1 MGLSSIFHAYLAV
14 VRVSACRRRSGGRA
28 GKEGNN
34 GHLDGIKAVGDRL
47 RGWREDG
54 TYSRN
59 FTAFAVVYLDH
70 VPAPH
75 GGNFTVW
82 PKSHHFFEDYFK
94 EHGHR
99 CWMITCLMSI
109 CPKGLS
115 FQQRKLVAWFLRII
129 WWCTRATPIFRPI
142 FAMPWFLDR
151 GIYRL
156 MKSVLMRLLI
166 SSANEMG
173 LVRLWTCKLNCK

>member
-1 MGLSSIFHAYLAV
+1 MKLTDSQNTSFTKKGMSKCWAQCLLRQLMWPVRPSMPRWVKGMEILFLRLIPRMLLRINLMKRRFFHCQSRHQEKAIWSALTRVGLSSIFHAYLAV

-99 CWMITCLMSI
+99 C
-109 CPKGLS
+109 
-115 FQQRKLVAWFLRII
+115 
-129 WWCTRATPIFRPI
+129 
-142 FAMPWFLDR
+142 
-151 GIYRL
+151 
-156 MKSVLMRLLI
+156 
-166 SSANEMG
+166 
-173 LVRLWTCKLNCK
+173 